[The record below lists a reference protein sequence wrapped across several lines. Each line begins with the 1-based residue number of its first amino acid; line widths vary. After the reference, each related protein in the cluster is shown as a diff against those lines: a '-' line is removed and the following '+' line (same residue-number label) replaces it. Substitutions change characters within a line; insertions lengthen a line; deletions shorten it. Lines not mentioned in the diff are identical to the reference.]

1 MGAGVGLFL
10 AGPPGAVG
18 GAVAGPLVASVLRDL
33 THRFLSHRE
42 DARVGGAVL
51 VGVARLQER
60 IDAGDQVRNDGFLA
74 SMPGRRSDGEGIIE
88 GVLLAAQRDHEERK
102 VEFLGYLLANVCF
115 ESEVDSYLANWTIKI
130 AQELTWA
137 QLVMLSAVG
146 RSDRPYLSNVE
157 ISTGVSEARFW
168 GIHEQWADLGWARRE
183 MILPRSGKT
192 PRSGPIRSL
201 ADYKLMTGGALLFQL
216 MCLERIPLAD
226 VTEIFALLQVS
237 A

>member
-74 SMPGRRSDGEGIIE
+74 SMPGRRSDGEEIIE

-102 VEFLGYLLANVCF
+102 VEFLGYLLGNVCF
-115 ESEVDSYLANWTIKI
+115 ESEVDSYLANWTIKT

-146 RSDRPYLSNVE
+146 RSDRPILPNVE
-157 ISTGVSEARFW
+157 ISTGASEARSW
-168 GIHEQWADLGWARRE
+168 GIHEQWGR
-183 MILPRSGKT
+183 PRVGA
-192 PRSGPIRSL
+192 PRDDPCEVKEDAPVRSL
-201 ADYKLMTGGALLFQL
+201 ADYKLMTGGTLLFQL